1 MIIEG
6 ETSDSSIELGLVVV
20 SILFRAQVVDP
31 IVVLVLLVQELLDG
45 FVVVPVDGL
54 HVLCGVA
61 HSDDFAVDVGEVQI
75 ELALFVPAFFLTDD
89 GLDGRRHHAPLSF

>member
-31 IVVLVLLVQELLDG
+31 IVVLVLLVQELLNG

-89 GLDGRRHHAPLSF
+89 GLDGRRHHAPLGF

>member
-89 GLDGRRHHAPLSF
+89 GLDGRRHHAPLGF

>member
-1 MIIEG
+1 MVIKG
-6 ETSDSSIELGLVVV
+6 ELGDSSIELCLVVV
-20 SILFRAQVVDP
+20 SVLFGAQVVDP
-31 IVVLVLLVQELLDG
+31 VVVLVLLVQELLDG

-89 GLDGRRHHAPLSF
+89 GLDGR